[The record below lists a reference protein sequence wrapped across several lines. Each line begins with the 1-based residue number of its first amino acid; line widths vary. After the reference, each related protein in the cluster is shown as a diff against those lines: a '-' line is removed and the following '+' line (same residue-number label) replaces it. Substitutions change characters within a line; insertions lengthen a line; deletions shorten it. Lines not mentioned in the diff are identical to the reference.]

1 MSFFIILYFI
11 MLVLKI
17 NWPRLLKQTAF
28 WYPLTTS
35 LVHFF
40 FSAITMPLP
49 MYFLQ
54 SPMMFS
60 SNSNQD
66 VFTVQDGLLNLIR
79 FGIYGFILKVHADK
93 VSIEM
98 DDIGKGIIELV
109 YHYHIKKL
117 VMGAAAKKH
126 YSEY

>member
-1 MSFFIILYFI
+1 
-11 MLVLKI
+11 
-17 NWPRLLKQTAF
+17 
-28 WYPLTTS
+28 
-35 LVHFF
+35 
-40 FSAITMPLP
+40 MPLP

-66 VFTVQDGLLNLIR
+66 VFTVQDGLLNLIH

-117 VMGAAAKKH
+117 VMGAAANKH